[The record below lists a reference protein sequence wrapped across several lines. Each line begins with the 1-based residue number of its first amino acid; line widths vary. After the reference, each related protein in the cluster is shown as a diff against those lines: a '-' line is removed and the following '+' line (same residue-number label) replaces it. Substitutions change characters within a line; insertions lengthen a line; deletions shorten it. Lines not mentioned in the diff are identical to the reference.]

1 MNLDADYLQIFVT
14 SISLDLLRMSLEMK
28 IRCVCYF
35 ILRFKA
41 NKCSRRTI
49 KADFLENES
58 SKEFYSLFS
67 TYFFM

>member
-35 ILRFKA
+35 ILRFQA
-41 NKCSRRTI
+41 NKCSRRII